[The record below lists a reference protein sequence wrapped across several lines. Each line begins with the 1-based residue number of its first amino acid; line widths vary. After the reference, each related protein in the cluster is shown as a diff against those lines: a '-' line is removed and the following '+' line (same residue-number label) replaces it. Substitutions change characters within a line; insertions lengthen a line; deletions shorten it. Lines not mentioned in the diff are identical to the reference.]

1 TAYATLQNGLS
12 AASASLPVVQQ
23 QVAKRGIAAI
33 TDSEWRTRTQEARK
47 ESARTAMRTAL
58 VEMGNTV
65 ARYFTPEEKVAFVQF
80 ARSLRLAMSLEDAD
94 RFALPLAESAGLGDL
109 EAEWRFDLL
118 MKSGHPELLSSA
130 VNSYAELERKRLKFE
145 ELARNL
151 EQFVPRL
158 SG

>member
-1 TAYATLQNGLS
+1 CAVGELGVAGGGGELLAATENHAGAALYARIMTRLRQQDTAYATLQNGLS

-80 ARSLRLAMSLEDAD
+80 A
-94 RFALPLAESAGLGDL
+94 
-109 EAEWRFDLL
+109 
-118 MKSGHPELLSSA
+118 
-130 VNSYAELERKRLKFE
+130 
-145 ELARNL
+145 
-151 EQFVPRL
+151 
-158 SG
+158 